1 MESAVHHELTRATY
15 KILRAHEFTRSSSAA
30 TDVIVHLVSRFLE
43 LVATSSGEYTQLAGR
58 STVNVFDCMNALDE
72 MGWDL
77 EETLRFVGDGGSWS
91 RRGLYRLNRWQ
102 RHRLNGRERVR
113 WLWKRSSSFV
123 SGNYSPWI
131 RTFRWVQKG
140 WSAWD
145 GAVVLKVDREVG

>member
-77 EETLRFVGDGGSWS
+77 EETLRWCNTDGPLLAS
-91 RRGLYRLNRWQ
+91 YRPGEPSPDASTMTLAGVLNELVRMQ
-102 RHRLNGRERVR
+102 KCSTKRCGHRISQI
-113 WLWKRSSSFV
+113 W
-123 SGNYSPWI
+123 
-131 RTFRWVQKG
+131 T
-140 WSAWD
+140 A
-145 GAVVLKVDREVG
+145 A